1 MADKVQF
8 ELVSPEKL
16 LLSEAVA
23 MVVVP
28 GSEGNFGVLPGHA
41 LLIST
46 VRPGVIDVYS
56 DEQTQISER
65 IFVSGGFAEV
75 TPERCTVLADEA
87 LPLASLDRSEIEQQA
102 RSLEATVTSLRDQL
116 ARQQGAERERV
127 AGELRAAERRL
138 AVATAKLAALDS
150 AAGHAGAL
158 VA

>member
-1 MADKVQF
+1 MAEKLQF

-28 GSEGNFGVLPGHA
+28 GGEGNFGVLPGHA

-46 VRPGVIDVYS
+46 VQPGVIDVYA
-56 DEQTQISER
+56 DEPTAVTER

-87 LPLASLDRSEIEQQA
+87 VPVASLDRAELDQQQKA
-102 RSLEATVTSLRDQL
+102 LEAGVQSLREQVL
-116 ARQQGAERERV
+116 RLQGAERDQ
-127 AGELRAAERRL
+127 AAAELRAAERHL
-138 AVATAKLAALDS
+138 AVAAAKLAVL
-150 AAGHAGAL
+150 AAGAGH
-158 VA
+158 

>member
-16 LLSEAVA
+16 LLSEAVD

-28 GSEGNFGVLPGHA
+28 GSEGNFGVLPGHS

-46 VRPGVIDVYS
+46 VRPGVIDVY
-56 DEQTQISER
+56 EGNQISER

-87 LPLASLDRSEIEQQA
+87 MPLSALDAAVVEAEMRAIETALGGLRERSG
-102 RSLEATVTSLRDQL
+102 RLSGD
-116 ARQQGAERERV
+116 EREAV
-127 AGELRAAERRL
+127 LIELRASEGRL
-138 AVATAKLAALDS
+138 EIGQAKLAALRIS
-150 AAGHAGAL
+150 ATH
-158 VA
+158 